1 MIDDDTPSLYN
12 SALSDM
18 TPSNERETRL
28 LLNTAFAMDT
38 PAAVRY
44 PRGKG
49 PGTDPGEDSKRWRL
63 AAR

>member
-1 MIDDDTPSLYN
+1 MMMTV
-12 SALSDM
+12 M

-44 PRGKG
+44 PRGKDRARI
-49 PGTDPGEDSKRWRL
+49 PERISKRWRL